1 MKITEFG
8 NPILRQKAAKLT
20 VKEIGLPKNQKL
32 IKDIQELL
40 LSKKM
45 GVGLAAPQVGK
56 GLALAVISVRPLK
69 HRKNAKEFDL
79 VIINPE
85 ITKTFGKR
93 SQEWE
98 GCISGSSTIRGGLFA
113 KTPRFKKLELKYRD
127 EKGRLQQ
134 KVFDGLA
141 AHIIQHEVDHLNGI
155 LFVDKVKD
163 RTSFITYREYVKLA
177 KAEAKKKKT
186 SSG

>member
-8 NPILRQKAAKLT
+8 NPLLRQKARALS
-20 VKEIGLPKNQKL
+20 VKEIKLAETQKL
-32 IKDIQELL
+32 ITDMQEFL

-45 GVGLAAPQVGK
+45 GVGLAAPQAGEEI
-56 GLALAVISVRPLK
+56 ALAVISIRPIK
-69 HRKNAKEFDL
+69 HRKDVEEFDL

-85 ITKTFGKR
+85 ITKTFGRK

-98 GCISGSSTIRGGLFA
+98 GCISGGSLKGGLFA
-113 KTPRFKKLELKYRD
+113 KVPRYKKIELRYHD
-127 EKGRLQQ
+127 EKGVSH
-134 KVFDGLA
+134 KKTFDGLV

-163 RTSFITYREYVKLA
+163 TETFVTYNEYMKLVKA
-177 KAEAKKKKT
+177 DKKKI
-186 SSG
+186 